1 MCHFVLFQLETT
13 VERIKAVDSAAAMVE
28 EILKNGCSNNGVKV
42 MIFWEIMDNA
52 VEPDF

>member
-1 MCHFVLFQLETT
+1 M
-13 VERIKAVDSAAAMVE
+13 ERIKAVDSAAAMVE